1 MAPESACRP
10 MSAVPP
16 SPAKPTTVQSSGLML
31 CARKPASMPVSTLA
45 VAAKGVIIAL
55 LANES
60 CGKLN
65 PTALMQ
71 PAGSA
76 ATAFGPSTLSAARTA
91 SEPPHPAQALCP
103 KKNSSSG
110 RVFAFKAMAIGLL
123 PHRLRTHRRA
133 RL

>member
-1 MAPESACRP
+1 
-10 MSAVPP
+10 
-16 SPAKPTTVQSSGLML
+16 
-31 CARKPASMPVSTLA
+31 MPVSTAA

-55 LANES
+55 LAKAS

-91 SEPPHPAQALCP
+91 SDPPQPAQALWP
-103 KKNSSSG
+103 KNSSSS
-110 RVFAFKAMAIGLL
+110 VMFLAVTAMATDLL
-123 PHRLRTHRRA
+123 RRRSQVRLSQRGFPQCPRSRGW
-133 RL
+133 RG